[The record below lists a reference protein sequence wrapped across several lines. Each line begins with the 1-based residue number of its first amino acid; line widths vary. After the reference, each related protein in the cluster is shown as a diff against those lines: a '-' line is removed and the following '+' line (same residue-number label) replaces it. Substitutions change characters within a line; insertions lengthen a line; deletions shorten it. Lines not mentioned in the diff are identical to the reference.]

1 MYVYDFYDCRF
12 LNEKWIVILFLK
24 LIENGYMWL
33 VIYFKIL
40 KIKVVCVLN
49 WYFEIYRGLLSFYY
63 VSY

>member
-33 VIYFKIL
+33 VIYFKNI
-40 KIKVVCVLN
+40 KIKVVCVLKSVFCN
-49 WYFEIYRGLLSFYY
+49 I
-63 VSY
+63 